1 MKNWKRRITD
11 KGTGLPKRGALSRL
25 SERLRIQYTTLS
37 AWYYTSKPLPA
48 GRDAEIEKALK
59 SGVCLRAKKRSD
71 TGKKRGAYKK
81 KSAGVEIILGA
92 PAKEE

>member
-11 KGTGLPKRGALSRL
+11 RRTGLPKRGALSRL
-25 SERLRIQYTTLS
+25 SECLGIQYTTLS
-37 AWYYTSKPLPA
+37 AWYFTNKALPA
-48 GRDAEIEKALK
+48 GRDEEIEKALK
-59 SGVCLRAKKRSD
+59 SGVSLRAKKRSD

-81 KSAGVEIILGA
+81 KSAGAEIISSA